1 MENRKLDSAIIIFII
16 TIVGYGIAG
25 LYEMGYKS
33 FYHLSNKLIDF
44 NATTIINALISIG
57 IMSIVGIAFNFIPEE
72 IKKSESIKKFYQ
84 KFFYSGEANEQFR
97 FTKKTYILF
106 LIITIILIGLIVQDT
121 NHIWDFIIWILLLG
135 SVVFVLRN
143 SWVIS
148 AFLLLLLISVCS
160 YRWGYIQAQQKTEY
174 LALKNQNLIIVDYY
188 KDKAIVA
195 KADFKKKIIYP
206 EYQFIKL
213 ESSKPNE
220 HQFEL
225 KYTGFMEMK
234 K

>member
-16 TIVGYGIAG
+16 TIAGYGIAG

-33 FYHLSNKLIDF
+33 FYHLPNKLIDF
-44 NATTIINALISIG
+44 NATTIINALFSVG
-57 IMSIVGIAFNFIPEE
+57 IMSIVGMVFNFMPEE
-72 IKKSESIKKFYQ
+72 IKKSESVKKFYHQ
-84 KFFYSGEANEQFR
+84 FFYRGEANDQFR

-106 LIITIILIGLIVQDT
+106 LITTIVLIGLIIQDI

-143 SWVIS
+143 SWIIS
-148 AFLLLLLISVCS
+148 AFLLFLLISVCS
-160 YRWGYIQAQQKTEY
+160 YRWGYIQAQQKKEY
-174 LALKNQNLIIVDYY
+174 VALKNQNLIIVDYY
-188 KDKAIVA
+188 KDKAIIA
-195 KADFKKKIIYP
+195 KADFKKKLIYP

-220 HQFEL
+220 QKFEL

>member
-16 TIVGYGIAG
+16 TIAGYGIAG

-33 FYHLSNKLIDF
+33 FYHLPNKLIDF
-44 NATTIINALISIG
+44 NATTIINALFSVG
-57 IMSIVGIAFNFIPEE
+57 IMSIVGMVFNFMPEE
-72 IKKSESIKKFYQ
+72 IKKSESVKKFYH
-84 KFFYSGEANEQFR
+84 KFFYRGEANDQFK

-106 LIITIILIGLIVQDT
+106 LITTIVLIGLIIQDT

-143 SWVIS
+143 SWIIS
-148 AFLLLLLISVCS
+148 AFLLFLLISVCS
-160 YRWGYIQAQQKTEY
+160 YRWGYIQAQQKKEY
-174 LALKNQNLIIVDYY
+174 VALKNQNLIIVDYY
-188 KDKAIVA
+188 KDKAIIA
-195 KADFKKKIIYP
+195 KADFKKKLIYP

-220 HQFEL
+220 QQFEL